1 MNDEQM
7 QSVLDEWFE
16 DTDPQPPN
24 ARSTATNVMARVPQ
38 TRQRGRWLPFRLFR
52 PKAQTPTATDTS
64 EYQPSPFPASNG
76 HTPTVI
82 GRTQSM
88 LSPVKAITAGAIVF
102 AVGGAFLIAQPFGQ
116 QGDVPGA
123 EAEEVA
129 ATWVT
134 GNIQAAPSCSD
145 GDIEGDIDVIR
156 SRNIECSPLAWTSSD
171 PRLTGDVSR
180 RWSEDTYRMDDGS
193 GSKSVSVDASY
204 LRNEGGGWT
213 CVNRSLLDGSGLSA
227 IAVTT
232 PVFTHTCFGDGGYD
246 GLSAILVLEP
256 TVGFNQEFVGLIF
269 PGDFPPVPEPPASE

>member
-1 MNDEQM
+1 MNDER
-7 QSVLDEWFE
+7 LGEEIGDFYRE
-16 DTDPQPPN
+16 TDVMPPDSN
-24 ARSTATNVMARVPQ
+24 GSAHEVASRLTQVAQVKRRRRLPTWL
-38 TRQRGRWLPFRLFR
+38 TR
-52 PKAQTPTATDTS
+52 TTH
-64 EYQPSPFPASNG
+64 QPSLIPATNG

-88 LSPVKAITAGAIVF
+88 LSPVKAITAGALVF
-102 AVGGAFLIAQPFGQ
+102 ALGGMFLIAQPFDQ
-116 QGDVPGA
+116 PGDVPGA

-145 GDIEGDIDVIR
+145 GDYEVDIGVIR
-156 SRNIECSPLAWTSSD
+156 SRNIECRPQAWTSSD

-213 CVNRSLLDGSGLSA
+213 CVNRSLFDGSGPSA

-232 PVFTHTCFGDGGYD
+232 PVYTHTCIGDGGYD

-256 TVGFNQEFVGLIF
+256 TVGYNEEFVGLIF
-269 PGDFPPVPEPPASE
+269 PGDFPPVPEPPAAE